1 MRDKPFGAALL
12 DVARQTLLQ
21 EIAPGLEG
29 GRRYA
34 VLMVANAIGIVGRE
48 IEQQSL
54 VERAWRVALSR
65 VAEEGA
71 DLDVSATR
79 LVRAI
84 RDGEHDAD
92 AALHGALQEATKL
105 AAGIWKP
112 PPAEDRGTAG
122 AAAPGPS
129 SRSGSG

>member
-34 VLMVANAIGIVGRE
+34 VLMVANAIGIAARE

-54 VERAWRVALSR
+54 VERAWRGALSR

-71 DLDVSATR
+71 DLDVSAAR

-92 AALHGALQEATKL
+92 AALHGALQETARV

-112 PPAEDRGTAG
+112 ALAEARG
-122 AAAPGPS
+122 AAEATPPGPS
-129 SRSGSG
+129 QSGST

>member
-29 GRRYA
+29 ARRYA
-34 VLMVANAIGIVGRE
+34 ALMVANAMGIVGRE

-54 VERAWRVALSR
+54 VERVWREALSR
-65 VAEEGA
+65 VEEDGA
-71 DLDVSATR
+71 DLDVSAIR

-92 AALHGALQEATKL
+92 AALHAALQETAKV

-112 PPAEDRGTAG
+112 SLAEARG
-122 AAAPGPS
+122 AAEATPPGLSQP
-129 SRSGSG
+129 GSA

>member
-34 VLMVANAIGIVGRE
+34 ALMVANAIGIVGRE

-54 VERAWRVALSR
+54 AERAWRDALSR
-65 VAEEGA
+65 VAEDGA
-71 DLDVSATR
+71 DLDVSAAR

-84 RDGEHDAD
+84 RGGEHDAD
-92 AALHGALQEATKL
+92 TALHGALQETAKV

-112 PPAEDRGTAG
+112 SLAEARDVVATTPGTSQPDPA
-122 AAAPGPS
+122 
-129 SRSGSG
+129 

>member
-34 VLMVANAIGIVGRE
+34 VLMVANAIGIAARE

-54 VERAWRVALSR
+54 VERAWRGALSR

-71 DLDVSATR
+71 DLDVSAAR

-92 AALHGALQEATKL
+92 AALHGALHETATV

-112 PPAEDRGTAG
+112 ALAEVRGAAG
-122 AAAPGPS
+122 ATPPGPS
-129 SRSGSG
+129 QTGST

>member
-54 VERAWRVALSR
+54 VERAWRGALSW

-92 AALHGALQEATKL
+92 AALHGALQDTARVAAGSWKPSLAAARGSAEAT
-105 AAGIWKP
+105 
-112 PPAEDRGTAG
+112 PPA
-122 AAAPGPS
+122 P
-129 SRSGSG
+129 SRSGST

>member
-21 EIAPGLEG
+21 DIAPGLEG
-29 GRRYA
+29 GRRYT
-34 VLMVANAIGIVGRE
+34 VLMVANAMGIVGRE

-54 VERAWRVALSR
+54 VERAWREALSR
-65 VAEEGA
+65 VAEDGA

-92 AALHGALQEATKL
+92 AALHGALRATANV

-112 PPAEDRGTAG
+112 SLAEARHTAE
-122 AAAPGPS
+122 AAPRGPS
-129 SRSGSG
+129 RSDPA

>member
-12 DVARQTLLQ
+12 DVARRTLLQ

-54 VERAWRVALSR
+54 VERAWRGALSR

-71 DLDVSATR
+71 DLDVSATQ

-92 AALHGALQEATKL
+92 AALHGALQDTARV

-112 PPAEDRGTAG
+112 SLAEARGTAE
-122 AAAPGPS
+122 ATPHGPF
-129 SRSGSG
+129 RSGST

>member
-29 GRRYA
+29 GPRYA
-34 VLMVANAIGIVGRE
+34 ALMVANAIGIVGRE

-54 VERAWRVALSR
+54 VERAWRGVLSR

-92 AALHGALQEATKL
+92 AALQETAKV

-112 PPAEDRGTAG
+112 SLAEARG
-122 AAAPGPS
+122 AAEATPPGPS
-129 SRSGSG
+129 RSGPS

>member
-1 MRDKPFGAALL
+1 MRDKPFGSALL

-34 VLMVANAIGIVGRE
+34 VLMVDNAIVIAARA

-54 VERAWRVALSR
+54 VERAWRWALSR
-65 VAEEGA
+65 VAEDGA
-71 DLDVSATR
+71 DLDVSAAR
-79 LVRAI
+79 LVRAL
-84 RDGEHDAD
+84 RGGEHAAD
-92 AALHGALQEATKL
+92 AALHGALQETAKV

-112 PPAEDRGTAG
+112 SLTEARG
-122 AAAPGPS
+122 AAEATPPGPS
-129 SRSGSG
+129 RSGPA

>member
-21 EIAPGLEG
+21 ESAPGLEG

-34 VLMVANAIGIVGRE
+34 ALMVANAMGIVGRE
-48 IEQQSL
+48 IEQQAL
-54 VERAWRVALSR
+54 VERVWREALAR
-65 VAEEGA
+65 VEGDGA
-71 DLDVSATR
+71 DLDVVATR

-92 AALHGALQEATKL
+92 AALHAALRATAEV

-112 PPAEDRGTAG
+112 SLAEARG
-122 AAAPGPS
+122 AAEATPPGLS
-129 SRSGSG
+129 QSGSA

>member
-34 VLMVANAIGIVGRE
+34 ALMVANAIGIVGRE

-54 VERAWRVALSR
+54 AERAWRDALSR
-65 VAEEGA
+65 VAEDGA
-71 DLDVSATR
+71 DLDVSAAR

-92 AALHGALQEATKL
+92 AALHGALLETAKV

-112 PPAEDRGTAG
+112 SLAEARGTAE
-122 AAAPGPS
+122 ATSPGS
-129 SRSGSG
+129 SQSGST